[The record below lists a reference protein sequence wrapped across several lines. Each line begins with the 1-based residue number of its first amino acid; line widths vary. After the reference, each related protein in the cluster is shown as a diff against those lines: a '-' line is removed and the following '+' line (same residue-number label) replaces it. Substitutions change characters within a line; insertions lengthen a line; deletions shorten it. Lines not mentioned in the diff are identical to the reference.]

1 MASDETRRTRSPS
14 WLAAVGG
21 LLVGAWLFLWISLLT
36 RSALSD
42 SSYISSDLVD
52 YAAVGLGLIFG
63 VAAAYWT
70 AERLSVSKATY
81 TYLLVSTSVVLT
93 AVAVVLVYSSL
104 SLREASVKLSTARP
118 WPELPY
124 PQFPWPPPVASERL
138 VLPSRFFPAPPNHLQ
153 LLNDID
159 FKLTTALDSAGYLQ
173 RSYYAVPDGFA
184 LVTRLEQINSDGTPK
199 NGDQRW
205 LTENEPLQSFSL
217 TEYLTRLFTAKPG
230 FYRVIAFIITLHE
243 FAQSDA
249 TVSVQQAE
257 YWLASGM
264 NKLPLPIGNMVYT
277 RQYACT
283 ALIFEF
289 QQAAAGQKAKLD
301 VPSRLAAQVHLARAN
316 IWPALER

>member
-1 MASDETRRTRSPS
+1 
-14 WLAAVGG
+14 
-21 LLVGAWLFLWISLLT
+21 
-36 RSALSD
+36 
-42 SSYISSDLVD
+42 
-52 YAAVGLGLIFG
+52 
-63 VAAAYWT
+63 
-70 AERLSVSKATY
+70 
-81 TYLLVSTSVVLT
+81 
-93 AVAVVLVYSSL
+93 
-104 SLREASVKLSTARP
+104 
-118 WPELPY
+118 
-124 PQFPWPPPVASERL
+124 